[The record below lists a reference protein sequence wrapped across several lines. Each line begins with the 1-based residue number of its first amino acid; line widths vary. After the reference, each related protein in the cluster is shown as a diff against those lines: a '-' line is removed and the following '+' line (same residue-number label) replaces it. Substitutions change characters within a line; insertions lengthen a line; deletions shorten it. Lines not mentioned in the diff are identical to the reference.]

1 MDATL
6 FLLVAFAAGL
16 GLVFVLRKHMPKHH
30 KHPHIVLAA
39 GELLVTDDGEVVVD
53 EILPKNADLLSNPE
67 RYVTVEFALD
77 DCSPPPCAGD
87 GEPEELKWELFF
99 KKHDHHGRGHGKGHE
114 HHEDELKLK
123 ITWHVSG
130 ARTIKWMVKLPR

>member
-1 MDATL
+1 MDTTL

-16 GLVFVLRKHMPKHH
+16 GLVLVLRKLMSKRHD
-30 KHPHIVLAA
+30 HPHIVLAA
-39 GELLVTDDGEVVVD
+39 GELLVTDDGEIVVD
-53 EILPKNADLLSNPE
+53 EVLPRNQELLHCPDKFVS
-67 RYVTVEFALD
+67 VEFAVD
-77 DCSPPPCAGD
+77 DCTPPPCAGD

-99 KKHDHHGRGHGKGHE
+99 KKHDHAGHGRNHE
-114 HHEDELKLK
+114 HHEDELKLR